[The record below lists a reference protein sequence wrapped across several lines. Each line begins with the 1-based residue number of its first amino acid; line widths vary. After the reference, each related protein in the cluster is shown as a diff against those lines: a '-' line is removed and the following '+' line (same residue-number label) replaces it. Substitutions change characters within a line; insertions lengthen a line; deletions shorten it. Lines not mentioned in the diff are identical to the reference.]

1 LIFLSNRR
9 SITGYLLMLNNTPI
23 TWMSRQKTVETS
35 TNGSELVASIIAI
48 ELIIEQYYLAY
59 VDNLSANRQIN

>member
-1 LIFLSNRR
+1 
-9 SITGYLLMLNNTPI
+9 MLNNIPI
-23 TWMSRQKTVETS
+23 TWMSKRQKTVETS